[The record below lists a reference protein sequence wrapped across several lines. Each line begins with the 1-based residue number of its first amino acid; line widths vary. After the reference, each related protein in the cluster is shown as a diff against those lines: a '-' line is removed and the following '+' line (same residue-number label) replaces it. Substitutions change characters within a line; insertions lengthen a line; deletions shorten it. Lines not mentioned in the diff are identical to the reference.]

1 MGHIPVS
8 GKAVQAKSPIWSSK
22 RLKERARSI
31 FISVLPR
38 CRRHGAIEEEINGEW
53 QTSIEG
59 TTDYYHVLV
68 ALNGKNHFRLVGISE
83 KKSYLKLNEVFVF
96 SDGELPD
103 WVQQWEPTP
112 KKADLLLLVA
122 HPDDELIFFG
132 GTIPTYAVE
141 KNMNVVGRV
150 HELFQYDAP
159 Q

>member
-1 MGHIPVS
+1 MEP
-8 GKAVQAKSPIWSSK
+8 
-22 RLKERARSI
+22 
-31 FISVLPR
+31 
-38 CRRHGAIEEEINGEW
+38 IEEEINGEW

-132 GTIPTYAVE
+132 GSHSHLCSGKEYE
-141 KNMNVVGRV
+141 RRCRV